1 MSNVLDINTYNNS
14 KNGNTSSI
22 IILSEHSQQQEQK
35 QEKCLEMEALFSGL
49 NNFFR
54 DDDILKESEHSSELL
69 GNLIFTAYLLV
80 IAFGSIG
87 NLLTIM
93 AVLRNK
99 QMACFYF
106 LFLK

>member
-35 QEKCLEMEALFSGL
+35 LEKCHEMEALFSGL

-54 DDDILKESEHSSELL
+54 DDDILKESEHSSEL
-69 GNLIFTAYLLV
+69 V
-80 IAFGSIG
+80 R
-87 NLLTIM
+87 
-93 AVLRNK
+93 RNK
-99 QMACFYF
+99 AIIIKKFKFPAWKSYFYC
-106 LFLK
+106 LFVGNCIWLNW